1 MNDVPVLDKEM
12 STTGKN
18 LSDSIVE
25 KYAFVFQSCDVDM
38 KLLVENKVSHYPAS
52 DVLLKKARFLYR
64 NQEIGWIEALAAFQE
79 KHGDCLALDGKDAA
93 KALEKA
99 FDLCRWMGEES
110 DYLQTVYQRRADEK
124 RTELFDRMDRL
135 SLKLKVCHCL
145 SEGKTNEYLKA
156 VLRKLEQSGNIW
168 HVHDEILKIYY
179 LLSYDLTGFS
189 QNLPVLI
196 DIVCRLITN
205 GLMTEEECD
214 DFSGVLKRKAKE
226 MDDKVSEYWFS
237 DDWDTLHPLIT
248 ESVRL
253 HTFVFLI
260 CGQCRQK
267 EDDLSLIAARICRY
281 LSRIPSPYS
290 ELLKNKSY
298 TLLTGENTLGDRI
311 QWEHLQ
317 HFDEIKILER
327 LIMIQADDK
336 ACLFQEDSKKWRQCR
351 NEKNMI
357 TLDND
362 GFTLSPLVEL
372 GCNSWKGRKDRATVL
387 KNRLFVASFSRLS
400 LNFDA
405 CKNIRDFRSYWNLVA
420 EDYPL
425 SQPMSSPAF
434 VDTGSD
440 EKEIEIPEIEMEEE
454 EVETDHFLRPDQR
467 VKVRILHIDKEDM
480 SLKMEIIDAP
490 YRGMKA
496 CLPFAYINSCYYIIP
511 GFMDM
516 FAVNEIFRAKVK
528 SVEGSE
534 VKLSLIQDFNEYM
547 YPDCVRKKNVIGKVI
562 DIAEGKVWWL
572 LSTGM
577 TATTT
582 NPHKKYKAGNFYKV
596 EYGGLSADKLKNTIK
611 VLSHIPFPDEKG
623 FYNNVLENLRSF
635 FFFMTKEVLK
645 VNKGKEELQRLKEKN
660 NPFFVAFQ
668 SLNLEVPE
676 SALDESAQTDEMP
689 ESESKTVTPDLYDE
703 SDRITVSQLKELI
716 YCVDSLIGDSEDICG
731 CFNAYN
737 VLIFLCRFVG
747 NKELADYYGLC
758 SDYIYWVN
766 SLDSEL
772 LKNRERVE
780 CRQTFKGL
788 SDRMEA
794 LDMDR
799 YSLRLRNNKQ
809 VIRVLQTWFD
819 SRPLTSV
826 QSDLQSF
833 MQNKNRTVAELAR
846 YFNIMSYLKEKDDD
860 LQELICENINVL
872 LGCKVWEKKP
882 RVYIPVFF
890 GHEGVEKE
898 FKTSAF
904 IHADKNAT
912 EEQSLVLA
920 RVIAS
925 FMNTEGGTLYIGVN
939 DKGYLTGLDQELR
952 FAHNDSDVY
961 LRSVN
966 QNVIRLLG
974 KKEDR
979 DRYQAYI
986 RCRLYEY
993 EDGRLVLAFRVA
1005 PINEVVE
1012 VKGEVYTRS
1021 ASSNLIK
1028 PVGNVADFVKL
1039 RHRQKL
1045 DSVPKMPEF
1054 PAYFSAER
1062 NEYIF
1067 DKRSVVLEM
1076 TAVQEVE
1083 AVAPVLS
1090 VNEENV
1096 QEKALRTKNANTQ
1109 INLGIRTSAL
1119 RCNPLQ
1125 KKHDLGYTPNHVFVS
1140 LFKNGKIA
1148 YSVSPK
1154 IGKWGGEGGSVIFS
1168 YNPED
1173 LTLDD
1178 IIDAVNKEDLL
1189 VTVFKN
1195 GEVGLSNLK
1204 KGMSQPNMLFAF
1216 AGSIDDILFISPA
1229 RSTDYLLLISDKE
1242 GEKRYRIVPLDML
1255 EKSMSIQPKSNLVL
1269 VPEKGIFV
1277 FAEILIPELVNSL
1290 DDEKSLQDTFDQ
1302 YCAGRLWEHNS
1313 YIKNVDKISNLCNVP
1328 F

>member
-25 KYAFVFQSCDVDM
+25 KYAFVFQSCDVNM

-135 SLKLKVCHCL
+135 SLKLKVCRCL

-205 GLMTEEECD
+205 GLMTEEECS

-327 LIMIQADDK
+327 LIMLQADDK

-516 FAVNEIFRAKVK
+516 FVVNEIFRAKVK

-623 FYNNVLENLRSF
+623 LYNNVLENLRSF

-645 VNKGKEELQRLKEKN
+645 VNKDKEELQRLKEKN

-772 LKNRERVE
+772 LKNREGVE

-872 LGCKVWEKKP
+872 LGCKVWEKKT

-1067 DKRSVVLEM
+1067 DKRSVVPEM

-1173 LTLDD
+1173 
-1178 IIDAVNKEDLL
+1178 KEDLL

-1216 AGSIDDILFISPA
+1216 VGSIDDILFISPA

-1302 YCAGRLWEHNS
+1302 YCAGRLS

>member
-1 MNDVPVLDKEM
+1 
-12 STTGKN
+12 
-18 LSDSIVE
+18 
-25 KYAFVFQSCDVDM
+25 
-38 KLLVENKVSHYPAS
+38 
-52 DVLLKKARFLYR
+52 
-64 NQEIGWIEALAAFQE
+64 
-79 KHGDCLALDGKDAA
+79 
-93 KALEKA
+93 
-99 FDLCRWMGEES
+99 
-110 DYLQTVYQRRADEK
+110 
-124 RTELFDRMDRL
+124 MDRL
-135 SLKLKVCHCL
+135 SLKLKVCRCL

-516 FAVNEIFRAKVK
+516 FVVNEIFRAKVK

-645 VNKGKEELQRLKEKN
+645 VNKDKEELQRLKEKN

-772 LKNRERVE
+772 LKNREGVE

-872 LGCKVWEKKP
+872 LGCKVWEKKT

-1067 DKRSVVLEM
+1067 DKRSVVPEM

-1125 KKHDLGYTPNHVFVS
+1125 KKHDLGYTPNYVFVS

-1173 LTLDD
+1173 
-1178 IIDAVNKEDLL
+1178 KEDLL

>member
-25 KYAFVFQSCDVDM
+25 KYAFVFQSFDVNM

-1173 LTLDD
+1173 
-1178 IIDAVNKEDLL
+1178 KEDLL

>member
-226 MDDKVSEYWFS
+226 MDDKVFEYWFS

-1173 LTLDD
+1173 
-1178 IIDAVNKEDLL
+1178 KEDLL

-1216 AGSIDDILFISPA
+1216 VGSIDDILFISPA

>member
-135 SLKLKVCHCL
+135 SLKLKVCRCL

-205 GLMTEEECD
+205 GLMTEEECS

-405 CKNIRDFRSYWNLVA
+405 CKSIRDFRSYWNLVA

-440 EKEIEIPEIEMEEE
+440 EKEIEIPEIEME

-645 VNKGKEELQRLKEKN
+645 VNKDKEELQRLKEKN

-772 LKNRERVE
+772 LKNREGVE

-1021 ASSNLIK
+1021 NLIK

-1067 DKRSVVLEM
+1067 DKRSVVPEM

-1096 QEKALRTKNANTQ
+1096 QEKALRIKNANTQ

-1173 LTLDD
+1173 
-1178 IIDAVNKEDLL
+1178 KEDLL

-1216 AGSIDDILFISPA
+1216 VGSIDDILFISPA

>member
-135 SLKLKVCHCL
+135 SLKLKVCRCL

-440 EKEIEIPEIEMEEE
+440 EKEIEIPEIEME

-974 KKEDR
+974 KKEDW

-1173 LTLDD
+1173 
-1178 IIDAVNKEDLL
+1178 KEDLL

-1216 AGSIDDILFISPA
+1216 VGSIDDILFISPA

>member
-25 KYAFVFQSCDVDM
+25 KYAFVFQSCDVNM

-52 DVLLKKARFLYR
+52 DVLLKRARFLYR

-135 SLKLKVCHCL
+135 SLKLKVCRCL

-179 LLSYDLTGFS
+179 LLLYDLTGFS

-205 GLMTEEECD
+205 GLMTEEECS

-372 GCNSWKGRKDRATVL
+372 ECNSWKGRKDRATVL

-405 CKNIRDFRSYWNLVA
+405 CKSIRDFRSYWNLVA

-440 EKEIEIPEIEMEEE
+440 EKEIEIPEIEME

-534 VKLSLIQDFNEYM
+534 VKLSLIRDFNEYM

-645 VNKGKEELQRLKEKN
+645 VNKDKEELQRLKEKN

-772 LKNRERVE
+772 LKNREGVE

-939 DKGYLTGLDQELR
+939 DQGYLTGLDQELR

-1045 DSVPKMPEF
+1045 DSVPKMPDF

-1067 DKRSVVLEM
+1067 DKRSVVPEM

-1173 LTLDD
+1173 
-1178 IIDAVNKEDLL
+1178 KEDLL

>member
-1 MNDVPVLDKEM
+1 M
-12 STTGKN
+12 
-18 LSDSIVE
+18 
-25 KYAFVFQSCDVDM
+25 
-38 KLLVENKVSHYPAS
+38 
-52 DVLLKKARFLYR
+52 
-64 NQEIGWIEALAAFQE
+64 
-79 KHGDCLALDGKDAA
+79 
-93 KALEKA
+93 
-99 FDLCRWMGEES
+99 
-110 DYLQTVYQRRADEK
+110 
-124 RTELFDRMDRL
+124 
-135 SLKLKVCHCL
+135 
-145 SEGKTNEYLKA
+145 
-156 VLRKLEQSGNIW
+156 
-168 HVHDEILKIYY
+168 
-179 LLSYDLTGFS
+179 
-189 QNLPVLI
+189 
-196 DIVCRLITN
+196 
-205 GLMTEEECD
+205 
-214 DFSGVLKRKAKE
+214 
-226 MDDKVSEYWFS
+226 
-237 DDWDTLHPLIT
+237 
-248 ESVRL
+248 
-253 HTFVFLI
+253 
-260 CGQCRQK
+260 
-267 EDDLSLIAARICRY
+267 
-281 LSRIPSPYS
+281 
-290 ELLKNKSY
+290 
-298 TLLTGENTLGDRI
+298 
-311 QWEHLQ
+311 
-317 HFDEIKILER
+317 
-327 LIMIQADDK
+327 
-336 ACLFQEDSKKWRQCR
+336 
-351 NEKNMI
+351 
-357 TLDND
+357 
-362 GFTLSPLVEL
+362 
-372 GCNSWKGRKDRATVL
+372 
-387 KNRLFVASFSRLS
+387 
-400 LNFDA
+400 
-405 CKNIRDFRSYWNLVA
+405 
-420 EDYPL
+420 
-425 SQPMSSPAF
+425 
-434 VDTGSD
+434 
-440 EKEIEIPEIEMEEE
+440 
-454 EVETDHFLRPDQR
+454 
-467 VKVRILHIDKEDM
+467 
-480 SLKMEIIDAP
+480 
-490 YRGMKA
+490 
-496 CLPFAYINSCYYIIP
+496 
-511 GFMDM
+511 
-516 FAVNEIFRAKVK
+516 
-528 SVEGSE
+528 
-534 VKLSLIQDFNEYM
+534 
-547 YPDCVRKKNVIGKVI
+547 
-562 DIAEGKVWWL
+562 
-572 LSTGM
+572 
-577 TATTT
+577 
-582 NPHKKYKAGNFYKV
+582 
-596 EYGGLSADKLKNTIK
+596 
-611 VLSHIPFPDEKG
+611 
-623 FYNNVLENLRSF
+623 
-635 FFFMTKEVLK
+635 
-645 VNKGKEELQRLKEKN
+645 
-660 NPFFVAFQ
+660 
-668 SLNLEVPE
+668 
-676 SALDESAQTDEMP
+676 
-689 ESESKTVTPDLYDE
+689 
-703 SDRITVSQLKELI
+703 
-716 YCVDSLIGDSEDICG
+716 
-731 CFNAYN
+731 
-737 VLIFLCRFVG
+737 
-747 NKELADYYGLC
+747 
-758 SDYIYWVN
+758 
-766 SLDSEL
+766 
-772 LKNRERVE
+772 
-780 CRQTFKGL
+780 
-788 SDRMEA
+788 
-794 LDMDR
+794 
-799 YSLRLRNNKQ
+799 
-809 VIRVLQTWFD
+809 
-819 SRPLTSV
+819 
-826 QSDLQSF
+826 
-833 MQNKNRTVAELAR
+833 
-846 YFNIMSYLKEKDDD
+846 
-860 LQELICENINVL
+860 
-872 LGCKVWEKKP
+872 
-882 RVYIPVFF
+882 YIPVFF

-1067 DKRSVVLEM
+1067 DKRSVVPEM

-1125 KKHDLGYTPNHVFVS
+1125 KKHDLEYTPNHVFVS

-1173 LTLDD
+1173 
-1178 IIDAVNKEDLL
+1178 KEDLL

-1216 AGSIDDILFISPA
+1216 VGSIDDILFISPA

>member
-25 KYAFVFQSCDVDM
+25 KYAFVFQSCDVNM

-135 SLKLKVCHCL
+135 SLKLKVCRCL
-145 SEGKTNEYLKA
+145 PEGKTNEYLKA

-179 LLSYDLTGFS
+179 LLLYDLTGFS

-205 GLMTEEECD
+205 GLMTEEECS

-372 GCNSWKGRKDRATVL
+372 ECNSWKGRKDRATVL

-400 LNFDA
+400 LNFDG
-405 CKNIRDFRSYWNLVA
+405 CKSIRDFRSYWNLVA

-440 EKEIEIPEIEMEEE
+440 EKEIEIPEIEME

-534 VKLSLIQDFNEYM
+534 VKLSLIRDFNEYM

-645 VNKGKEELQRLKEKN
+645 VNKDKEELQRLKEKN

-772 LKNRERVE
+772 LKNREGVE

-872 LGCKVWEKKP
+872 LGCKVWEKKT

-1067 DKRSVVLEM
+1067 DKRSVVPEM

-1173 LTLDD
+1173 
-1178 IIDAVNKEDLL
+1178 KEDLL

>member
-135 SLKLKVCHCL
+135 SLKLKVCRCL
-145 SEGKTNEYLKA
+145 PEGKTNEYLKA

-179 LLSYDLTGFS
+179 LLLYDLTGFS

-205 GLMTEEECD
+205 GLMTEEECS

-372 GCNSWKGRKDRATVL
+372 ECNSWKGRKDRATVL

-405 CKNIRDFRSYWNLVA
+405 CKSIRDFRSYWNLVA

-534 VKLSLIQDFNEYM
+534 VKLSLIRDFNEYM

-596 EYGGLSADKLKNTIK
+596 EYGGFSADNLKTPIK
-611 VLSHIPFPDEKG
+611 VLSHLPFPDEKG

-645 VNKGKEELQRLKEKN
+645 VNKDKEELQRLKEKN

-772 LKNRERVE
+772 LKNREGVE

-872 LGCKVWEKKP
+872 LGCKVWEKKT

-1067 DKRSVVLEM
+1067 DKRSVVPEM

-1173 LTLDD
+1173 
-1178 IIDAVNKEDLL
+1178 KEDLL

>member
-135 SLKLKVCHCL
+135 SLKLKVCRCL
-145 SEGKTNEYLKA
+145 PEGKTNEYLKA

-179 LLSYDLTGFS
+179 LLLYDLTGFS

-205 GLMTEEECD
+205 GLMTEEECS

-327 LIMIQADDK
+327 LIMLQADDK

-372 GCNSWKGRKDRATVL
+372 ECNSWKGRKDRATVL

-405 CKNIRDFRSYWNLVA
+405 CKSIRDFRSYWNLVA

-440 EKEIEIPEIEMEEE
+440 EKEIEIPEIEME

-534 VKLSLIQDFNEYM
+534 VKLSLIRDFNEYM

-645 VNKGKEELQRLKEKN
+645 VNKDKEELQRLKEKN

-772 LKNRERVE
+772 LKNREGVE

-872 LGCKVWEKKP
+872 LGCKVWEKKT

-1067 DKRSVVLEM
+1067 DKRSVVPEM

-1173 LTLDD
+1173 
-1178 IIDAVNKEDLL
+1178 KEDLL

>member
-25 KYAFVFQSCDVDM
+25 KYAFVFQSCDVNM
-38 KLLVENKVSHYPAS
+38 KLLVENKVYPAS

-135 SLKLKVCHCL
+135 SLKLKVCRCL

-179 LLSYDLTGFS
+179 LLLYDLTGFS

-205 GLMTEEECD
+205 GLMTEEECS

-372 GCNSWKGRKDRATVL
+372 ECNSWKGRKDRATVL

-405 CKNIRDFRSYWNLVA
+405 CKSIRDFRSYWNLVA

-534 VKLSLIQDFNEYM
+534 VKLSLIRDFNEYM

-645 VNKGKEELQRLKEKN
+645 VNKDKEELQRLKEKN

-772 LKNRERVE
+772 LKNREGVE

-872 LGCKVWEKKP
+872 LGCKVWEKKT

-1067 DKRSVVLEM
+1067 DKRSVVPEM

-1173 LTLDD
+1173 
-1178 IIDAVNKEDLL
+1178 KEDLL

>member
-52 DVLLKKARFLYR
+52 DVLLKRARFLYR

-135 SLKLKVCHCL
+135 SLKLKVCRCL

-205 GLMTEEECD
+205 GLMTEEECS

-516 FAVNEIFRAKVK
+516 FVVNEIFRAKVK

-645 VNKGKEELQRLKEKN
+645 VNKDKEELQRLKEKN

-772 LKNRERVE
+772 LKNREGVE

-872 LGCKVWEKKP
+872 LGCKVWEKKT

-1173 LTLDD
+1173 
-1178 IIDAVNKEDLL
+1178 KEDLL

-1216 AGSIDDILFISPA
+1216 VGSIDDILFISPA

>member
-25 KYAFVFQSCDVDM
+25 KYAFVFQSCDVNM

-79 KHGDCLALDGKDAA
+79 KHGDSLALDGKDAA

-135 SLKLKVCHCL
+135 SLKLKVCRCL

-179 LLSYDLTGFS
+179 LLLYDLTGFS

-205 GLMTEEECD
+205 GLMTEEECS

-372 GCNSWKGRKDRATVL
+372 ECNSWKGRKDRATVL

-405 CKNIRDFRSYWNLVA
+405 CKSIRDFRSYWNLVA

-534 VKLSLIQDFNEYM
+534 VKLSLIRDFNEYM

-645 VNKGKEELQRLKEKN
+645 VNKDKEELQRLKEKN

-772 LKNRERVE
+772 LKNREGVE

-1067 DKRSVVLEM
+1067 DKRSVVPEM

-1096 QEKALRTKNANTQ
+1096 QEKALRIKNANTQ

-1173 LTLDD
+1173 
-1178 IIDAVNKEDLL
+1178 KEDLL

>member
-1 MNDVPVLDKEM
+1 MKKSNERALCVP
-12 STTGKN
+12 
-18 LSDSIVE
+18 
-25 KYAFVFQSCDVDM
+25 
-38 KLLVENKVSHYPAS
+38 
-52 DVLLKKARFLYR
+52 LLKKTKRIMKLTTLFSLGVACCISASTYAQGYKLSM
-64 NQEIGWIEALAAFQE
+64 NKQNSSIIEILKDIEKNSEFTFFFNDNKVNVNKKASINVKDATLDEALAQVLKNTGYDYQIIDRQVLIKTAPSSVSSVPSVQQNQKAITGIIKDVNGEPIIGANVVE
-79 KHGDCLALDGKDAA
+79 KGTTNGTVTDIEGRFSLNVAPGATLVVSYIGYTTSEIVVGNKTDLAISLKEDSEMLEEVVVVGYGTMKKKDLTGAVAAVKGDDLAARKTTQLSTALQGAASGVTVTRDNSAPGATASIQIRGVTTIGETSPLVIVDGIPGDINQVNPEDVESMSVLKDAA
-93 KALEKA
+93 SASIY
-99 FDLCRWMGEES
+99 GS
-110 DYLQTVYQRRADEK
+110 RAAAGVIVITTK
-124 RTELFDRMDRL
+124 R
-135 SLKLKVCHCL
+135 
-145 SEGKTNEYLKA
+145 
-156 VLRKLEQSGNIW
+156 
-168 HVHDEILKIYY
+168 
-179 LLSYDLTGFS
+179 
-189 QNLPVLI
+189 
-196 DIVCRLITN
+196 
-205 GLMTEEECD
+205 
-214 DFSGVLKRKAKE
+214 AK
-226 MDDKVSEYWFS
+226 
-237 DDWDTLHPLIT
+237 
-248 ESVRL
+248 
-253 HTFVFLI
+253 
-260 CGQCRQK
+260 Q
-267 EDDLSLIAARICRY
+267 DDLSLNYNFEYGWEMPTKLPEYVGAQRY
-281 LSRIPSPYS
+281 LEMINETRFNDNNSGGWYQAYS
-290 ELLKNKSY
+290 EDQVNNWVKN
-298 TLLTGENTLGDRI
+298 N
-311 QWEHLQ
+311 
-317 HFDEIKILER
+317 
-327 LIMIQADDK
+327 A
-336 ACLFQEDSKKWRQCR
+336 
-351 NEKNMI
+351 
-357 TLDND
+357 
-362 GFTLSPLVEL
+362 
-372 GCNSWKGRKDRATVL
+372 
-387 KNRLFVASFSRLS
+387 
-400 LNFDA
+400 
-405 CKNIRDFRSYWNLVA
+405 
-420 EDYPL
+420 
-425 SQPMSSPAF
+425 
-434 VDTGSD
+434 
-440 EKEIEIPEIEMEEE
+440 
-454 EVETDHFLRPDQR
+454 
-467 VKVRILHIDKEDM
+467 
-480 SLKMEIIDAP
+480 
-490 YRGMKA
+490 
-496 CLPFAYINSCYYIIP
+496 
-511 GFMDM
+511 
-516 FAVNEIFRAKVK
+516 
-528 SVEGSE
+528 
-534 VKLSLIQDFNEYM
+534 
-547 YPDCVRKKNVIGKVI
+547 
-562 DIAEGKVWWL
+562 
-572 LSTGM
+572 
-577 TATTT
+577 T
-582 NPHKKYKAGNFYKV
+582 NPDAYPIVDWQDAILKSSAPRQTHSINIAGGSKV
-596 EYGGLSADKLKNTIK
+596 VKT
-611 VLSHIPFPDEKG
+611 
-623 FYNNVLENLRSF
+623 
-635 FFFMTKEVLK
+635 
-645 VNKGKEELQRLKEKN
+645 
-660 NPFFVAFQ
+660 
-668 SLNLEVPE
+668 
-676 SALDESAQTDEMP
+676 MP

-772 LKNRERVE
+772 LKNREGVE

-872 LGCKVWEKKP
+872 LGCKVWEKKT

-1067 DKRSVVLEM
+1067 DKRSVVPEM

-1173 LTLDD
+1173 
-1178 IIDAVNKEDLL
+1178 KEDLL

-1216 AGSIDDILFISPA
+1216 VGSIDDILFISPA

>member
-490 YRGMKA
+490 YQGMKA

-912 EEQSLVLA
+912 EEHSLVLA

-1173 LTLDD
+1173 
-1178 IIDAVNKEDLL
+1178 KEDLL

>member
-1 MNDVPVLDKEM
+1 
-12 STTGKN
+12 
-18 LSDSIVE
+18 
-25 KYAFVFQSCDVDM
+25 
-38 KLLVENKVSHYPAS
+38 
-52 DVLLKKARFLYR
+52 
-64 NQEIGWIEALAAFQE
+64 
-79 KHGDCLALDGKDAA
+79 
-93 KALEKA
+93 
-99 FDLCRWMGEES
+99 MGEES

-135 SLKLKVCHCL
+135 SLKLKVCRCL

-179 LLSYDLTGFS
+179 LLLYDLTGFS

-205 GLMTEEECD
+205 GLMTEEECS

-372 GCNSWKGRKDRATVL
+372 ECNSWKGRKDRATVL

-405 CKNIRDFRSYWNLVA
+405 CKSIRDFRSYWNLVA

-534 VKLSLIQDFNEYM
+534 VKLSLIRDFNEYM

-645 VNKGKEELQRLKEKN
+645 VNKDKEELQRLKEKN

-772 LKNRERVE
+772 LKNREGVE

-1067 DKRSVVLEM
+1067 DKRSVVPEM

-1096 QEKALRTKNANTQ
+1096 QEKALRIKNANTQ

-1173 LTLDD
+1173 
-1178 IIDAVNKEDLL
+1178 KEDLL

>member
-1 MNDVPVLDKEM
+1 MQGF
-12 STTGKN
+12 S
-18 LSDSIVE
+18 
-25 KYAFVFQSCDVDM
+25 
-38 KLLVENKVSHYPAS
+38 
-52 DVLLKKARFLYR
+52 
-64 NQEIGWIEALAAFQE
+64 E

-135 SLKLKVCHCL
+135 SLKLKVCRCL

-205 GLMTEEECD
+205 GLMTEEECS

-327 LIMIQADDK
+327 LIMLQADDK

-516 FAVNEIFRAKVK
+516 FVVNEIFRAKVK

-596 EYGGLSADKLKNTIK
+596 EYGGLSTDKLKNTIK

-645 VNKGKEELQRLKEKN
+645 VNKDKEELQRLKEKN

-772 LKNRERVE
+772 LKNREGVE

-788 SDRMEA
+788 SDRMEV

-1067 DKRSVVLEM
+1067 DKRSVVPEM

-1154 IGKWGGEGGSVIFS
+1154 IGKRGGEGGSVIFS

-1173 LTLDD
+1173 
-1178 IIDAVNKEDLL
+1178 KEDLL

-1216 AGSIDDILFISPA
+1216 VGSIDDILFISPA

>member
-38 KLLVENKVSHYPAS
+38 KLLVENKVSHYPTS

-135 SLKLKVCHCL
+135 SLKLKVCRCL

-205 GLMTEEECD
+205 GLMTEEECS

-405 CKNIRDFRSYWNLVA
+405 CKSIRDFRSYWNLVA

-434 VDTGSD
+434 VDTGS
-440 EKEIEIPEIEMEEE
+440 PEIEMEEE

-534 VKLSLIQDFNEYM
+534 VKLSLIRDFNEYM

-645 VNKGKEELQRLKEKN
+645 VNKDKEELQRLKEKN

-772 LKNRERVE
+772 LKNREGVE

-872 LGCKVWEKKP
+872 LGCKVWEKKT

-1067 DKRSVVLEM
+1067 DKRSVVPEM

-1096 QEKALRTKNANTQ
+1096 QEKALRIKNANTQ

-1173 LTLDD
+1173 
-1178 IIDAVNKEDLL
+1178 KEDLL